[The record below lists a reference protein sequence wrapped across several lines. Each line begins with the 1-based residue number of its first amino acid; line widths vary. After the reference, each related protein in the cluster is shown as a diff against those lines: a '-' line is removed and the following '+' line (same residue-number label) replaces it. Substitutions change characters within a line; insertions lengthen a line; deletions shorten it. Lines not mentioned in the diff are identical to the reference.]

1 MGVALKFTRVWLPV
15 GIVVVGFVLLLV
27 EGGMDGLEAA
37 FLFWGIAASIWLL
50 NVLHRIGV
58 SGETERSAE
67 DEAREFHA
75 RHGYWPDER

>member
-1 MGVALKFTRVWLPV
+1 MSVVLKFTRVWLPLA
-15 GIVVVGFVLLLV
+15 IVVAGAVLLIV

-37 FLFWGIAASIWLL
+37 FLFWGIAASVWLL

-58 SGETERSAE
+58 AGESDRNAE